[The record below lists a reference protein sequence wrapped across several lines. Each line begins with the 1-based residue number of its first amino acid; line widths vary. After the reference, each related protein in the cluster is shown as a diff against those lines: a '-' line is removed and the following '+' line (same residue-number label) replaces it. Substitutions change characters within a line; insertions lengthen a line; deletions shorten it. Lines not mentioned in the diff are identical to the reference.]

1 VLNYFTDWARPMAS
15 FKAMPK
21 FLAILCFSSIQITYC
36 FAQPSPKALLKQ
48 YRNSKPDQDRVR
60 LLLQLGNFYLVKSGE
75 EKNDLDSALLL
86 TKQAATLS
94 HQLNYKVGKED
105 AAFLESKIYV
115 EDKNYPKVREM
126 LKILSD
132 STKLKVILVMID
144 YKIFTKGHT
153 KEDLDTA
160 LLYIHQASALSKI
173 VHSEVL
179 QTELLLLSDLC
190 YQAQKNEQLM
200 RSKQQFQIQQLRE
213 SKQVRNFAYIL
224 VAALLVILF
233 IGYSRYRL
241 KQKSNCQ
248 LQAQQEEINKQN
260 QLLKQYLCK
269 QEKLVEEKEW
279 LLKEIHHRV
288 KNNLQIVISL
298 LNAQS
303 EFLDHPSALHAI
315 KESRERM
322 QAIALIHQKLY
333 QFDNNSMIN
342 MASYIEEMT
351 TYLGNGFA
359 KSGRIT
365 FQVNVDDIHLDVSQ
379 AVPLGLILNEAI
391 TNAVKYAFP
400 NDEKGTI
407 NILLQQSY
415 GQNILLKITDNG
427 KGLPPD
433 FNISNSSSLG
443 IQLMK
448 LFAEQLEGELS
459 FDNINGLEISL
470 NFKKIYDANSFI
482 NRPMIG

>member
-48 YRNSKPDQDRVR
+48 YRNSKPDQDRIR
-60 LLLQLGNFYLVKSGE
+60 LLLQLGNFYLVRSGE
-75 EKNDLDSALLL
+75 EKNNLDS
-86 TKQAATLS
+86 
-94 HQLNYKVGKED
+94 
-105 AAFLESKIYV
+105 I
-115 EDKNYPKVREM
+115 
-126 LKILSD
+126 
-132 STKLKVILVMID
+132 
-144 YKIFTKGHT
+144 
-153 KEDLDTA
+153 
-160 LLYIHQASALSKI
+160 
-173 VHSEVL
+173 HSEVL

-190 YQAQKNEQLM
+190 YQAQKNEELV
-200 RSKQQFQIQQLRE
+200 RSKQQFQSQQLRE

-233 IGYSRYRL
+233 IGYSRYQL

-260 QLLKQYLCK
+260 QLLRRYLYK
-269 QEKLVEEKEW
+269 QEKLVEEREW

-288 KNNLQIVISL
+288 RNNLQIVISL

-391 TNAVKYAFP
+391 TKAVKYAFP